1 RRGVS
6 VRPRR
11 PCGRRGGGLQTPP
24 GSPGGRPPIPQAP
37 AASKRCRSGCHGNS
51 VRRRGQTR
59 GASRTPGT
67 AVQTLPHFEVLFDA
81 ARAGVPLAL
90 SPALES
96 AHGGGLW
103 LPSDCVISNFVESVD
118 GVVAFSN
125 ATSESGGIVS
135 GGSEADR
142 FLMGLLRACVDAVLI
157 GAGTLRAAPGDLW
170 FPESIHPAAAPLYA
184 ELRRSLGI

>member
-1 RRGVS
+1 
-6 VRPRR
+6 
-11 PCGRRGGGLQTPP
+11 
-24 GSPGGRPPIPQAP
+24 
-37 AASKRCRSGCHGNS
+37 
-51 VRRRGQTR
+51 
-59 GASRTPGT
+59 
-67 AVQTLPHFEVLFDA
+67 
-81 ARAGVPLAL
+81 
-90 SPALES
+90 

-170 FPESIHPAAAPLYA
+170 FPESIHPAAAPLSSQ
-184 ELRRSLGI
+184 LRRPPRRPQPPAVVPGRPPGQ